1 MLVSEL
7 MSNDVLT
14 ISSQAPLLQA
24 ESEMRLGRV
33 RHLPVVDAKARL
45 VGILSSFDLAK
56 ALVRAPGGLVSE
68 AMSTR
73 LVTIREDALAAD
85 AARVMRQKKLGS
97 LPVVDAKGRLVGL
110 VTETDFL
117 QTAELA
123 LRGKPL
129 RRR

>member
-68 AMSTR
+68 AMSKR